1 MTEENIKKLK
11 KKGVKMDR
19 ETHIAIKNIIKN
31 ELRITREDIIGII
44 REEVRK
50 EIPRFLGNTYRDEG
64 IKQLI
69 DNLIAR
75 KIDDALKNKLTDG
88 VSAAIRKVFD
98 ENYSMQIVKK

>member
-1 MTEENIKKLK
+1 
-11 KKGVKMDR
+11 MDR
-19 ETHIAIKNIIKN
+19 ETYVAIKNVIKN
-31 ELRITREDIIGII
+31 ELKITRENIIEII

-50 EIPRFLGNTYRDEG
+50 EIPRFLSNTYKDEG

-69 DNLIAR
+69 DSLIAR

>member
-1 MTEENIKKLK
+1 
-11 KKGVKMDR
+11 MDR
-19 ETHIAIKNIIKN
+19 EIYVAIKNFIKN
-31 ELRITREDIIGII
+31 ELKITREDIIEII

-50 EIPRFLGNTYRDEG
+50 EIPRFLSNTYKDES

-69 DNLIAR
+69 DSLIAR

>member
-1 MTEENIKKLK
+1 
-11 KKGVKMDR
+11 MDK
-19 ETHIAIKNIIKN
+19 ETYVAIKNVIKN
-31 ELRITREDIIGII
+31 ELKITREDIIGII

-50 EIPRFLGNTYRDEG
+50 EIPHFLSNTYKDEG

-69 DNLIAR
+69 NTLIAR

-98 ENYSMQIVKK
+98 ENYSMQITRK